1 MATFN
6 RTIAVGRLLNDPY
19 FYCNRNR
26 KTAEFAIKIDENSAY
41 NIIVRGKQA
50 SVCKSYLRK
59 GNLCCIEGKVDREA
73 NAIIADRVT
82 FLSNVYRQ
90 Y

>member
-6 RTIAVGRLLNDPY
+6 GTIAVGRLVNDPN
-19 FYCNRNR
+19 FYCDNSK
-26 KTAEFAIKIDENSAY
+26 KTAEFKINNNGDLY
-41 NIIVRGKQA
+41 NIIAYGKQA

-59 GNLCCIEGKVDREA
+59 GNLCCVEGRVDRDKD
-73 NAIIADRVT
+73 AIIADRVT